1 MRDRLVRVTI
11 AACLAFVVA
20 PTGALANSGIV
31 VDSREYKLLLDPNQF
46 TGDAAAR
53 AAEFWESRLKP
64 IIASRLDS
72 RDNGQSRAKKS
83 FALDHQRRIV
93 FRDTATCALSGIG
106 LSYRER
112 TKWTPASG
120 TEATSEVTLK
130 LRGPDL
136 FLANAFRFEGI
147 GGGKSKFEEDV
158 SIAGDAAGS
167 RHRFS
172 YSLSQ
177 KGPAVSVGSTLQGV
191 IDAFPGI
198 DDLLKTLSSSA
209 PRTDAAL
216 VTGPAF
222 LELVYSGAKVDLGQD
237 TDGEFDLTFWYPADA
252 VTLDRPVVVE
262 ISYSYDTDDG
272 AVNPG
277 VAQRGAKLFT
287 GLVTALDPIIATG
300 SQSKTSRALPN
311 ACRED

>member
-1 MRDRLVRVTI
+1 LSFAI
-11 AACLAFVVA
+11 AVGLAIAVA
-20 PTGALANSGIV
+20 STGVLAKSGIF

-46 TGDAAAR
+46 TGDAATR
-53 AAEFWESRLKP
+53 AAAFWESRLKP
-64 IIASRLDS
+64 IIASRLDA

-93 FRDTATCALSGIG
+93 FRDTATCALSDVG

-120 TEATSEVTLK
+120 PATSEVTLK

-136 FLANAFRFEGI
+136 FLANASRFEGI

-158 SIAGDAAGS
+158 SFAGDAAGPK
-167 RHRFS
+167 HRFS
-172 YSLSQ
+172 YSVSQ
-177 KGPAVSVGSTLQGV
+177 KGPAAAVASTLHGA
-191 IDAFPGI
+191 IEAFPGI
-198 DDLLKTLSSSA
+198 DNVLKTLSSSA
-209 PRTDAAL
+209 PGADAPLLAG
-216 VTGPAF
+216 TAF
-222 LELVYSGAKVDLGQD
+222 LELVFSGAKVDLGQD
-237 TDGEFDLTFWYPADA
+237 TDAEFDLTFWYPADA
-252 VTLDRPVVVE
+252 ATLDRPVVVE

-272 AVNPG
+272 AVNLG
-277 VAQRGAKLFT
+277 VAQRGANLFT
-287 GLVTALDPIIATG
+287 GLVAALNSIIATG